1 MFSNKDLRKL
11 LIPLIIEQMLTSLI
25 GTVDTLMVSNLG
37 AASVSGVAL
46 VDSISKLVIFLF
58 TALATGGTIVCS
70 QYIGRKDLR
79 NANTAAKQVLLSA
92 FALSLLVA
100 IIAALFRDGILR
112 LIFGRV
118 DAAVMEAASAYF
130 AITIFSYPFT
140 EPAATPV
147 CP

>member
-1 MFSNKDLRKL
+1 MFSNRDLRKL

-37 AASVSGVAL
+37 PASVSGVAL

-92 FALSLLVA
+92 FALSVFVA
-100 IIAALFRDGILR
+100 IIA
-112 LIFGRV
+112 
-118 DAAVMEAASAYF
+118 S
-130 AITIFSYPFT
+130 IFSSLYARLSFSRMRRI
-140 EPAATPV
+140 V
-147 CP
+147 SSV